1 MINKYART
9 ERKKGIVYHV
19 KEVLDII
26 HKAFLC
32 TNGIDP
38 LEGIPMDSSLISIYK
53 ISENNKLVGRE
64 KILRRPIPTVIP
76 DKIHNKRE
84 FIIVSHQTLKVK
96 GDMNVTEYIQYCI
109 RVAEYHKMNSLQQ

>member
-1 MINKYART
+1 MNQMINKYART

-38 LEGIPMDSSLISIYK
+38 LEGIPMDCSLISIYK

-64 KILRRPIPTVIP
+64 KILRRP
-76 DKIHNKRE
+76 
-84 FIIVSHQTLKVK
+84 HQPLYQIKFTTNENLLSSAIK
-96 GDMNVTEYIQYCI
+96 
-109 RVAEYHKMNSLQQ
+109 H